1 MLRSIADDIKQNF
14 NTGNMVTKLIIVNV
28 GVFVV
33 TALLFAF
40 SKLYPFDVWI
50 HQYLC
55 LSAKP
60 FVFLYKPWTFISHL
74 FIHGGIFHLLWNMV
88 GLNLFGRI
96 TGDLLGD
103 RRILPLYIFG
113 GLISG
118 LIYLLSVNLIL
129 QTPNSFAMG
138 ASGSIMAI
146 AMTAGLI
153 APDYIVRLL
162 LIGDVKIKYIVAAFI
177 FLDILGTQAEEN
189 TGGHFAHLGGA
200 LAGLLFIVLY
210 KKGVDVLV
218 PFEKLQAAFTMQPK
232 TDKYVQ
238 QRAKMRVEHRSAR
251 SQSMLSRKSHEEGL
265 TFQEELDRIL
275 DKIKE
280 KGYEKL
286 SQEEK
291 SFLKKAS
298 EKK

>member
-1 MLRSIADDIKQNF
+1 MFRSLADDIRQNF

-28 GVFVV
+28 AVFVV

-40 SKLYPFDVWI
+40 SKLYPFDNWI

-55 LSAKP
+55 LSARP
-60 FVFLYKPWTFISHL
+60 DYFLYRPWTFITHL
-74 FIHGGIFHLLWNMV
+74 FIHGGVFHLLWNMV

-118 LIYLLSVNLIL
+118 LIYLLSVNFIL
-129 QTPNSFAMG
+129 HAPNSFAMG

-153 APDYIVRLL
+153 APDYIIRLL

-177 FLDILGTQAEEN
+177 FLDILGTQAEVN

-200 LAGLLFIVLY
+200 LAGLMFIFLY
-210 KKGVDVLV
+210 KKGYDVLL
-218 PFEKLQAAFTMQPK
+218 PFEKLQQALTFQPK
-232 TDKYVQ
+232 ANKHIEH
-238 QRAKMRVEHRSAR
+238 RAKMRVEHRSVR
-251 SQSMLSRKSHEEGL
+251 SQSMLTRKSQEESL
-265 TFQEELDRIL
+265 PFQEELDRIL

-291 SFLKKAS
+291 AFLKKAS